1 MQGIMERKM
10 RSNVKLIEGFR
21 LWNRGGGLQIFV
33 FVFLILFKDRLIKLI
48 LVLFVF
54 NFLVGIIEYNMEL
67 YRRSAVSIEYIL

>member
-1 MQGIMERKM
+1 M